1 MAGPRQ
7 FLDAVFRRHW
17 LAVMSGA
24 FSVPFGALA
33 VFSDTKF
40 GQIIW
45 VCLAIAAAW
54 LAAYQVWKVEREQ
67 VLKLEEQLRPKIT
80 LVNATAAL
88 PPQGMDR
95 VLEIEIRND
104 SGEELNNCLAKVV
117 GIRAIRRSGASR
129 HDEDDMS
136 SIYLPHLPLALRTT
150 RNFERGGGGPFH
162 LRAGETKKIQIA
174 SRSDGTDSALQ
185 IFYEDGK
192 PKYMYQIPSM
202 KFCELDIAIYGAKGA
217 LEKKI
222 LLSVSNDRDMARLLV
237 TFDGQNIARNRSQII

>member
-1 MAGPRQ
+1 MACGHE
-7 FLDAVFRRHW
+7 RRFQRTVW
-17 LAVMSGA
+17 RLG
-24 FSVPFGALA
+24 
-33 VFSDTKF
+33 VFSDTRF

-45 VCLAIAAAW
+45 VCLAIGAAW
-54 LAAYQVWKVEREQ
+54 LAAYQVWKVESER
-67 VLKLEEQLRPKIT
+67 VLKLEEELRPKIT

-104 SGEELNNCLAKVV
+104 SGEELTNCLAKVV
-117 GIRAIRRSGASR
+117 GILAIRRAGPR
-129 HDEDDMS
+129 GNDEDDMS
-136 SIYLPHLPLALRTT
+136 SIYLPHPPLALRTT

-202 KFCELDIAIYGAKGA
+202 KFCELDIAIYGAKRA

-237 TFDGQNIARNRSQII
+237 TFDGQNIAPSRNQTI